1 MKGLSVFFRTFVF
14 VITEISILIPTYNR
28 DCTALV
34 QALSAQAEQVESL
47 RYEIIIADDASP
59 LSAVKE
65 ANRTLRSLP
74 YCRVEEA
81 AANAGRCV
89 TRNRLAAWA
98 CYAYLLFLD
107 SDVQLPQPDF
117 LLRYLACA
125 EHDVVYGGVCLLPDE
140 PLMRHNLRY
149 RYEAAFLR
157 TNDVAARQSR
167 PYQNFR
173 TTNFLVRR
181 DVMLAH
187 PFDERIRRYGYED
200 VLFGRSLAA
209 AGIAVKHIDNPVVVD
224 DFESNPDFLRKTHE
238 GLQTLLQMRHV
249 MQGYSELTAWSDKAA
264 RWHISGLCLLLY
276 AAARPFIR
284 RNLLGRTPHVLLYQA
299 YRLGEY
305 MRLCRDARR

>member
-14 VITEISILIPTYNR
+14 VITELSILIPTYNR
-28 DCTALV
+28 DCTTLV

-98 CYAYLLFLD
+98 RYAYLLFLD

-209 AGIAVKHIDNPVVVD
+209 AGITVKHIDNPVVVD

-276 AAARPFIR
+276 AVARPFIR
-284 RNLLGRTPHVLLYQA
+284 RNLLGHTPHVLLYQA